1 MEADMKNVKKKITVT
16 EYDGIF
22 RVTAEFKNGF
32 HLVPS
37 PIGKIKLAFWDEG
50 RLKVFLKN
58 FGYSPVINRVNN

>member
-1 MEADMKNVKKKITVT
+1 MKNVKKKITVT

-50 RLKVFLKN
+50 RLKVFLNN